1 MFGYFLFEIVDLNV
15 ERGDLEWENVYFCY
29 ICDEWG
35 NDLDEYR

>member
-15 ERGDLEWENVYFCY
+15 EMSDLEWEKIYFCK